1 MHPAAGFASRTTSA
15 PYATSTGAG
24 PQVAWDARRRFRQQ
38 APLHSLTEP
47 VPAPCRPQP
56 RVVALVAAH
65 NEAAA
70 IAHAIGSLQAQSWPP
85 DAIVVVADNCTD
97 PTGGLSLL
105 HGVSV
110 FHTAG
115 NTARKAG
122 ALNQALHHILG
133 GLEDDDFV
141 LAMDADSLLS
151 GDWIRQAVRAI
162 GSGKCE
168 AACGA
173 FHGMSGS
180 GLVGQLQR
188 NEYTRYARMVRRR
201 SEVPVLSGTG
211 TLFLVSA
218 LRHVAWERG
227 HLLPGVP
234 GEFYRTDSITEDNEI
249 TLALKALGYR
259 CLCPLGCDTLTEVMP
274 TWRDLFR
281 QRLRWQTGA
290 LTDLRAYGLTG
301 VTAPYWAR
309 QAGIYSAFA
318 ASTIVAGIIGASL
331 AHHLGVNLAWSVAIL
346 AITLAERLWTVRRG
360 GPRAVLLALAVLPE
374 MGYDMFRFLYFFRSL
389 YDAARRRQANWHHV
403 VRNVSHGAPDLRSP
417 A

>member
-24 PQVAWDARRRFRQQ
+24 PQVAWDAQRRFRQQ

-47 VPAPCRPQP
+47 VPAPCHPQP

-162 GSGKCE
+162 GSEKAGTTVGLAMSRSPGHMSTATVDFADE
-168 AACGA
+168 AICAD
-173 FHGMSGS
+173 F
-180 GLVGQLQR
+180 
-188 NEYTRYARMVRRR
+188 ARR
-201 SEVPVLSGTG
+201 E
-211 TLFLVSA
+211 A
-218 LRHVAWERG
+218 
-227 HLLPGVP
+227 
-234 GEFYRTDSITEDNEI
+234 
-249 TLALKALGYR
+249 
-259 CLCPLGCDTLTEVMP
+259 
-274 TWRDLFR
+274 
-281 QRLRWQTGA
+281 
-290 LTDLRAYGLTG
+290 
-301 VTAPYWAR
+301 
-309 QAGIYSAFA
+309 
-318 ASTIVAGIIGASL
+318 
-331 AHHLGVNLAWSVAIL
+331 
-346 AITLAERLWTVRRG
+346 
-360 GPRAVLLALAVLPE
+360 LPE
-374 MGYDMFRFLYFFRSL
+374 MR
-389 YDAARRRQANWHHV
+389 
-403 VRNVSHGAPDLRSP
+403 
-417 A
+417 

>member
-15 PYATSTGAG
+15 PHAASTGTG
-24 PQVAWDARRRFRQQ
+24 PQLAWDAPRRFRLQ
-38 APLHSLTEP
+38 APLHSLTAP
-47 VPAPCRPQP
+47 GPACRRRQP
-56 RVVALVAAH
+56 RIVALIAAH
-65 NEAAA
+65 NEAAG

-85 DAIVVVADNCTD
+85 DEIVVVADNCTD

-110 FHTAG
+110 FHTAA
-115 NTARKAG
+115 NAARKAG
-122 ALNQALHHILG
+122 ALNQALHYLLG
-133 GLEDDDFV
+133 SLGEEDFV

-151 GDWIRQAVRAI
+151 RDWIRHAVRAI

-173 FHGMSGS
+173 FHGISGA

-201 SEVPVLSGTG
+201 SQVPVLSGTG
-211 TLFLVSA
+211 TLFRVSA
-218 LRHVAWERG
+218 LREVAWERG
-227 HLLPGVP
+227 HVLPGVP

-281 QRLRWQTGA
+281 QRLRWQAGA

-318 ASTIVAGIIGASL
+318 ASIVVVGIIGASL
-331 AHHLGVNLAWSVAIL
+331 AHHLGVNLAWSAAIL
-346 AITLAERLWTVRRG
+346 SITIAERLWTVRRG
-360 GPRAVLLALAVLPE
+360 GPKAVLLALAVLPE
-374 MGYDMFRFLYFFRSL
+374 MGYDMFRLLYFFRSL
-389 YDAARRRQANWHHV
+389 YDAARRRQTSWNHV
-403 VRNVSHGAPDLRSP
+403 VRNVSNGAPDLRSP

>member
-1 MHPAAGFASRTTSA
+1 LP
-15 PYATSTGAG
+15 
-24 PQVAWDARRRFRQQ
+24 
-38 APLHSLTEP
+38 SLTAP
-47 VPAPCRPQP
+47 VPVCRRPQP
-56 RVVALVAAH
+56 RIVALIAAH
-65 NEAAA
+65 NEAAGIAYA
-70 IAHAIGSLQAQSWPP
+70 IQSLQAQSWPP
-85 DAIVVVADNCTD
+85 DDIVVVADNCTD

-115 NTARKAG
+115 NAARKAG
-122 ALNQALHHILG
+122 ALNQALHYILG
-133 GLEDDDFV
+133 DLEEDDFV
-141 LAMDADSLLS
+141 LAMDADSLL
-151 GDWIRQAVRAI
+151 GRDWIRQAVRAI
-162 GSGKCE
+162 ASGKCE

-218 LRHVAWERG
+218 LLHVAWERG
-227 HLLPGVP
+227 FLLPGVP

-259 CLCPLGCDTLTEVMP
+259 CLCPLGCDTMTEVMP

-301 VTAPYWAR
+301 VTTGYWAR
-309 QAGIYSAFA
+309 QAGIYTAFV
-318 ASTIVAGIIGASL
+318 ASIVVAGIIGASL
-331 AHHLGVNLAWSVAIL
+331 ARHFGVNLAWSAAIL
-346 AITLAERLWTVRRG
+346 AITMAERLWTVRRG
-360 GPRAVLLALAVLPE
+360 GPKAVLLTLAVLPE
-374 MGYDMFRFLYFFRSL
+374 MGYDMFRFLYFFRSF
-389 YDAARRRQANWHHV
+389 YDAARRRQASWNHV
-403 VRNVSHGAPDLRSP
+403 VRNVSNGASDLRPP